1 VTAVDDALYAAYYQP
16 LGSSNPPTF
25 RTVVLKIGEVIVDDV
40 TGVHN
45 LRWDYEERLQM
56 REFLPEDGSVLSSA
70 ISATEDYIYVAM
82 GIPWDETSESCI
94 RLIKTTHP
102 RLVSPGEDV
111 PYSVEMPWVPDGVDG
126 EQIAVVSDPNSE
138 DVCLLF
144 SDSGGVQLLFSATGG
159 EYWAA
164 PLLLAQADPESSQQ
178 IRLDLKFEPQT
189 GLIHAVAIVDR
200 GVRYWAYDSE
210 IEEVVTESLIEDL
223 NSSASVGMVCRE
235 NKGCTRGLD
244 VPQPSIFVGADG
256 TVFVSYGIG
265 EGTGA
270 VKIARKSARNM
281 V

>member
-1 VTAVDDALYAAYYQP
+1 MGRDVGVLH
-16 LGSSNPPTF
+16 PPNQNDT
-25 RTVVLKIGEVIVDDV
+25 
-40 TGVHN
+40 
-45 LRWDYEERLQM
+45 
-56 REFLPEDGSVLSSA
+56 SA
-70 ISATEDYIYVAM
+70 
-82 GIPWDETSESCI
+82 
-94 RLIKTTHP
+94 P
-102 RLVSPGEDV
+102 RLPRRRRSLQCRDATGPRRRRRRTDRGGVRPEFGRRV
-111 PYSVEMPWVPDGVDG
+111 PT
-126 EQIAVVSDPNSE
+126 
-138 DVCLLF
+138 F

-159 EYWAA
+159 EHWAA

-270 VKIARKSARNM
+270 VKIARKSARNR